1 MQIANDVSRA
11 VAATGTTPSAGT
23 PPASKNST
31 TGMASEQ
38 TFLQLLVAQIK
49 NQDPMSPTDSM
60 QFVTQLA
67 QFSSLEQLIGINQG
81 VNALNSHLPSPG
93 ATTPTGST
101 GANPPAGQ

>member
-11 VAATGTTPSAGT
+11 VAATGTTPPAAT

-67 QFSSLEQLIGINQG
+67 QFSSLEQLMGINKG
-81 VNALNSHLPSPG
+81 IASLNANVTSTVPP
-93 ATTPTGST
+93 ATGST
-101 GANPPAGQ
+101 GTNP

>member
-1 MQIANDVSRA
+1 MQITNDVSQA
-11 VAATGTTPSAGT
+11 VAATGTTPSAGAT
-23 PPASKNST
+23 AASKNPT
-31 TGMASEQ
+31 TAMASEQ

-81 VNALNSHLPSPG
+81 VNALNSHLPSTG
-93 ATTPTGST
+93 ETTPAGGT